1 MPKDNIIAFT
11 QDRVRDLAP
20 PATGRA
26 EYRDAK
32 QPGLYLRVSANGTKS
47 WRLVKKARS
56 GKLERITL
64 GQFPNVSVGKAKDLA
79 SVHLAEIIQGRS
91 PIAEKRREKTLSIT
105 LATALKDYLEARD
118 LKDSTR
124 QDYRQLCERYLSDLL
139 SRPLSK
145 IDETAIRAAHKRI
158 SERGEIKANQTM
170 RVFRAVWNFA
180 REQYKIDGRPI
191 LGEAPTRVLSAQRLW
206 NRETRRTRIIPR
218 RRLRD
223 WYQAIDGL
231 QNRTARDYLL
241 FLILTGL
248 RKEEAAGLTWKNVDF
263 AAGAFTIVCPKNHQE
278 HTLPLT
284 DCLSRLLQQRPRSRP
299 HKETD
304 YVFPGKNGRAKLSGI
319 YKSIA
324 TASAAAGLEFRPHD
338 LRRSFAT
345 VAETLGYGGYTLKR
359 LLNHVVSNDVTQGYI
374 CLDPDSLRPPLEA
387 IHAYFLQEF
396 GISQDADT
404 APKP

>member
-1 MPKDNIIAFT
+1 MPADNIITFT
-11 QDRVRDLAP
+11 QQRVEGLP
-20 PATGRA
+20 LPATGRA
-26 EYRDAK
+26 EYRDAR
-32 QPGLYLRVSANGTKS
+32 QPGLYLRITANGTKS

-64 GQFPNVSVGKAKDLA
+64 GQGPTVSVGQARDLA
-79 SVHLAEIIQGRS
+79 RVHLAEIIEGRS

-139 SRPLSK
+139 SRPLSQ
-145 IDETAIRAAHKRI
+145 IDEAAIRTAHKRA
-158 SERGEIKANQTM
+158 SERGKTKGNQVM

-180 REQYKIDGRPI
+180 REQYKIEGRPI
-191 LGEAPTRVLSAQRLW
+191 LGEAPTRILSAQRLW

-218 RRLRD
+218 ARLGD

-248 RKEEAAGLTWKNVDF
+248 RKEEAANLTWKNVDF
-263 AAGAFTIVCPKNHQE
+263 AAGTFTIVDPKNHQD

-284 DCLSRLLQQRPRSRP
+284 DCLSRLLQQRPRAKPR
-299 HKETD
+299 KDTD
-304 YVFPGKNGRAKLSGI
+304 HVFPGQDGRAKLSGI
-319 YKSIA
+319 YKSIG

-359 LLNHVVSNDVTQGYI
+359 LLNHTVSGDVTQGYI
-374 CLDPDSLRPPLEA
+374 CMDPDSLRAPLEA

-396 GISQDADT
+396 GISQDTDP
-404 APKP
+404 APKS